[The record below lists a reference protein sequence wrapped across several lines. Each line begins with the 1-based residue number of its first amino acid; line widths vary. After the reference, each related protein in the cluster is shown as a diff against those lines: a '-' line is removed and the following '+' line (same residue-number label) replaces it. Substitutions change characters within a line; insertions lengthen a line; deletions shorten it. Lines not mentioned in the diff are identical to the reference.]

1 MNWAKAAK
9 TLVPVLIILA
19 VAGVWLLKNSQ
30 NGSSGVGSP
39 GVEDSNPDFAL
50 HVTENMNL
58 EELRSY
64 GIPIVID
71 FGADSCIPCKE
82 MAPVLRQ
89 LNEELRGEAIVK
101 FVDVWK
107 YPSLV
112 EGYPVSV
119 IPTQVF
125 IDSDGK
131 PYVPKD
137 PDSLGLKIYSTKDT
151 NEHVF
156 TTHEGGLTR
165 DQLLWVL
172 EEMGLER

>member
-1 MNWAKAAK
+1 M
-9 TLVPVLIILA
+9 
-19 VAGVWLLKNSQ
+19 
-30 NGSSGVGSP
+30 
-39 GVEDSNPDFAL
+39 
-50 HVTENMNL
+50 
-58 EELRSY
+58 
-64 GIPIVID
+64 
-71 FGADSCIPCKE
+71 
-82 MAPVLRQ
+82 LRQ

-125 IDSDGK
+125 IDSNGK
-131 PYVPKD
+131 PYMPKD
-137 PDSLGLKIYSTKDT
+137 PDSLGLKMYSTKDT